1 MLFSLNAVGAMKQE
15 RFMAE
20 LIQFFKKIL
29 FRADNKNE
37 TEETVE
43 ELRAAFKFRYEGFR
57 RVLTANTK
65 ALDIMNDLENALL
78 GHRPF
83 GMSFIRS
90 NCQAVS
96 ANVFRMI
103 KELNELAPG
112 KYSDLFVRFN
122 IIQDRTNELLTRRH
136 HFTGDK
142 FVIPFDNIDTSIV
155 DQVGGKM
162 AKLADVRNRMGLP
175 VPNGFVVTSHAYEKF
190 MEHSNLQAEIYR
202 RISAAESDKA
212 EDLYQASAELQ
223 QLIVQ
228 APMPQDLERA
238 ILDAY
243 RYLER
248 EAGQNARV
256 VLRSSALGED
266 AAGRSFAGQFR
277 SELNVGGG
285 NVIEAYKRVVASKY
299 GFGAVAYR
307 LNRGIPDEEVAMCVG
322 VTPMVDAVTGGVM
335 YSCNPLNIRDCAV
348 FINSAWGLPK
358 AVVDGSTDPD
368 VFVVSREVPM
378 RIAGKHIA
386 LKDHEFTCDPM
397 EGVCELD
404 LSGEKGG
411 SQSIT
416 DDQAVALAKLGT
428 KLEEYYGCPQDV
440 EWAIASDGCI
450 YVLQCRPLQQME
462 SQARRK
468 QIPEP
473 NSEPGPILI
482 RDGITAA
489 PGVAYGPVFI
499 ARTEADQVKFPE
511 GGVLVTAQSLPRWAS
526 MLNRASAAVA
536 EVGGVAGHLAHVARE
551 LGVPALF
558 GVAGA
563 TLKLKTGDMVTVDA
577 DGRTIY
583 NGRVESIL
591 KAEDKNKN
599 LMKGSP
605 VYDTLKEVALHIT
618 PLNLF
623 DPDSPQFHP
632 TKCETL
638 HDITRFVHEKAL
650 QEMFHFGKEHHFE
663 ERSSKQLVLNVPM
676 QWWILNLDDGF
687 RGQAKGKFVKLEDI
701 DCIPMV
707 ALWEGIT
714 AIPWEGPP
722 PLETRGFMSVLLQA
736 TSNPALDPTMKSA
749 YASRNYFM
757 ISKNFCSLSS
767 RFGFHLAA
775 VEALVGDQANENH
788 ISFSFRG
795 GAADYDRR
803 VNRATLVGNIL
814 ETFGFRIELKDD
826 GLIARLDG
834 RDAAFMKNRLR
845 VLGYLLMHTRQID
858 MVMSDAAHMRKY
870 EKRFLTDMAAM
881 LDRIVREQGEN
892 VCEGQDFATNLGIPS

>member
-1 MLFSLNAVGAMKQE
+1 MKKE
-15 RFMAE
+15 RFVARVM
-20 LIQFFKKIL
+20 QFFKKIL
-29 FRADNKNE
+29 LRADNKNE
-37 TEETVE
+37 SPEDVE
-43 ELRAAFKFRYEGFR
+43 RLREAFRSRYESFR
-57 RVLTANTK
+57 RILNANTK
-65 ALDIMNDLENALL
+65 ALDIMNDIENALI

-83 GMSFIRS
+83 GMSFVRS
-90 NCQAVS
+90 SCQAV
-96 ANVFRMI
+96 AAHVFRMI
-103 KELNELAPG
+103 EELNELAPG

-122 IIQDRTNELLTRRH
+122 IIQDRTNELLSPRH
-136 HFTGDK
+136 HFTGDR

-202 RISAAESDKA
+202 RISAAESDKT
-212 EDLYQASAELQ
+212 EDIYQASVDLQ
-223 QLIVQ
+223 QLIIQ
-228 APMPQDLERA
+228 SPMPEDLERA

-243 RYLER
+243 RNLEQ
-248 EAGQNARV
+248 EAGQNVRV

-277 SELNVGGG
+277 SELNVSGG

-307 LNRGIPDEEVAMCVG
+307 LNRGVPDEEVAMCVG
-322 VTPMVDAVTGGVM
+322 VTPMVNAVAGGVM
-335 YSCNPLNIRDCAV
+335 YSCNPLNIRDCGV

-416 DDQAVALAKLGT
+416 DDQAVELAKLGT

-440 EWAIASDGCI
+440 EWAIASDGSI

-468 QIPEP
+468 LIPGP
-473 NSEPGPILI
+473 NSEPGPVLI
-482 RDGITAA
+482 RDGVTAA

-499 ARTEADQVKFPE
+499 ARIEADQVKFPE
-511 GGVLVTAQSLPRWAS
+511 GGVLVTAQSLPQWAS

-558 GVAGA
+558 GVVGA
-563 TLKLKTGDMVTVDA
+563 TRKLKTGDMVTVDA

-583 NGRVESIL
+583 SGRVESIL
-591 KAEDKNKN
+591 NAENKNKN
-599 LMKGSP
+599 LMKDSP
-605 VYDTLKEVALHIT
+605 VYDTLKDVALHIS
-618 PLNLF
+618 PLNLL

-663 ERSSKQLVLNVPM
+663 ERSSKQLFLNVPM
-676 QWWILNLDDGF
+676 QWWILNLDNGF
-687 RGQAKGKFVKLEDI
+687 KGQAKGKFVKLEEI

-707 ALWEGIT
+707 ALWEGIM

-722 PLETRGFMSVLLQA
+722 AIETRGFMSVLLQA

-757 ISKNFCSLSS
+757 ISRNFCSLSS
-767 RFGFHLAA
+767 RFGFHLAS
-775 VEALVGDQANENH
+775 VEALVGDQASENH

-814 ETFGFRIELKDD
+814 ETFSFRIELKDD

-845 VLGYLLMHTRQID
+845 ILGYLLMHTRQID

-881 LDRIVREQGEN
+881 LDRIAREQGEN
-892 VCEGQDFATNLGIPS
+892 VCEGQDFGTQSSPP